1 MSFRLLVKE
10 FILINISAVT
20 MKHVSSNAKYVGPHY
35 QELEGPS
42 GRRPIISESLM

>member
-1 MSFRLLVKE
+1 MKE
-10 FILINISAVT
+10 SIFINVSAVT

-35 QELEGPS
+35 QELESPS